1 MTNEL
6 EEQVREELATSAHGW
21 TDRID
26 HDRVLADGRR
36 ALRQR
41 SLRRVAVA
49 VAAAVVA
56 GALGW
61 AGLAGALGRG
71 AMPGVVATPSPAPS
85 TVTMN
90 RVTFDL
96 TGVHGADYAR
106 LELTLTTD
114 GTVWMSG
121 TDASG
126 EVRFTTSIA
135 AVYVTAHGATIDVGV
150 PAVLGLVPGDSRW
163 ILPVTSGTAAV
174 TTDVRKLPS
183 GGQSAYL
190 ATFSSGGA
198 SQFDGVCWAGA
209 DGEVHPSDGS
219 STAHTDLDFEGHRGT
234 FFFTDLNDKT
244 RLTFRGDGGG
254 SFSFDSKGG
263 GYRPYVA
270 SERVGTSTRS
280 MLVALL
286 PSNATNPSVKVADPS
301 VIWTTLDVAG
311 RTLVVVSG
319 TSDTMAG
326 MVRSISYTDEADGP
340 VIQRVR

>member
-49 VAAAVVA
+49 AAAAVVA

-96 TGVHGADYAR
+96 TGVKGADYAR
-106 LELTLTTD
+106 LEVTLTTD

-126 EVRFTTSIA
+126 DVRFTTSIA

-150 PAVLGLVPGDSRW
+150 PAVLGLVPGDPRW

-198 SQFDGVCWAGA
+198 SQFDGVCWPGA
-209 DGEVHPSDGS
+209 DGEVYQSDGS
-219 STAHTDLDFEGHRGT
+219 SPAHTDLDFDGHRGT
-234 FFFTDLNDKT
+234 FFFTDLNDRT
-244 RLTFRGDGGG
+244 RLTFHADSGN
-254 SFSFDSKGG
+254 SFSFEANGSR
-263 GYRPYVA
+263 YRPYFA
-270 SERVGTSTRS
+270 SAHDSAGTRS
-280 MLVALL
+280 MAVALL
-286 PSNATNPSVKVADPS
+286 PWNATDPAVDLADAS
-301 VIWTTLDVAG
+301 ATWTTLGVAG
-311 RTLVVVSG
+311 RTVVVVSG

-340 VIQRVR
+340 VVQRVR